1 VCPGFSYDCVFF
13 YSKVVDGILVKM
25 KSGFGIYSNTN
36 QQQGFTLIEL
46 MVVIAIIGVLAS
58 VVLSALDD
66 ARVGAKNAAAYQQ
79 LRNINLGI
87 QRMVNDTGKM
97 PNGCSPYSTSN
108 PEVALNT
115 NQAGL
120 VERPTPQDNGWG
132 CVWTAGDVASWK
144 GPYVPE
150 VPVDQFR
157 RPFMFDPDYIPFRN
171 CPGEAELSVI
181 RALVSRG
188 EDQAW
193 YSCDDLYIEI

>member
-1 VCPGFSYDCVFF
+1 
-13 YSKVVDGILVKM
+13 VVDGILVKM
-25 KSGFGIYSNTN
+25 KLDGMKKRSTSLHA
-36 QQQGFTLIEL
+36 GFTLIEL
-46 MVVIAIIGVLAS
+46 LVVIAIIGVLAS
-58 VVLSALDD
+58 VVLSSLDD

-132 CVWTAGDVASWK
+132 CVWTAGDIASWR

-150 VPVDQFR
+150 VPTDQFR

-171 CPGEAELSVI
+171 CPAEAELPVI